1 MRRASVA
8 GLLVL
13 LSGVLGWSQQSSP
26 TGTSSQSDST
36 AAAIHELQQQVNEL
50 RSAMAEMRSETE
62 QYRAENA
69 ELRRELKV
77 GGGSSTAASSPAQ
90 DPRPTTSPRNADPP
104 QPQSAS
110 PEPNRTA
117 SLEDRI
123 ASLEESSQL

>member
-26 TGTSSQSDST
+26 TGTSSQGDST
-36 AAAIHELQQQVNEL
+36 AAAIHELQQQVKEL

-69 ELRRELKV
+69 ELRHQLQAA
-77 GGGSSTAASSPAQ
+77 GGASVAAASPRDSYQLAPSAKADPAPAQ
-90 DPRPTTSPRNADPP
+90 SA
-104 QPQSAS
+104 QPKAKQ
-110 PEPNRTA
+110 
-117 SLEDRI
+117 SLEERV
-123 ASLEESSQL
+123 ASLEESTQLV